1 MFACSTTPRLPVAPP
16 IESPADLIRRVTE
29 STDSLH
35 TARSRARVSLEID
48 DVRQKASSVLFYES
62 PSELRM
68 EINGTLGVNILSA
81 KFWSDSLRVYLP
93 GDKGY
98 VDGPAGRV
106 LYQITGMDL
115 SFYDLPHI
123 LLGIPRLSPH
133 DKQNIVA
140 FNTTSNDYVLE
151 LMEGVLK
158 RKIWVDR
165 NTVTV
170 RREDIT
176 GPHGRLLSRMT
187 AGGHTK
193 SGSVVLPGQTR
204 IDQGGN
210 HIEWKV
216 ESMSVN
222 AGIDPSVFTLNMPKD
237 VTRLE

>member
-1 MFACSTTPRLPVAPP
+1 VAPP

-151 LMEGVLK
+151 LSEGVLK

-176 GPHGRLLSRMT
+176 GPH
-187 AGGHTK
+187 
-193 SGSVVLPGQTR
+193 
-204 IDQGGN
+204 
-210 HIEWKV
+210 
-216 ESMSVN
+216 
-222 AGIDPSVFTLNMPKD
+222 
-237 VTRLE
+237 